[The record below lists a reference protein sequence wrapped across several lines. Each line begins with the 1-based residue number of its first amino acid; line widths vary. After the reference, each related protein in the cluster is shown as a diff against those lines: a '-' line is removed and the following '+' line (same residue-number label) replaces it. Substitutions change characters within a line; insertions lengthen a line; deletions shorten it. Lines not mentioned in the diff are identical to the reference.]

1 MSKNTGTNT
10 RSRPAF
16 IDEDQVKQLLR
27 WNEARY
33 AIEQAFMSVSNQAR
47 VPSGR
52 SSEQPI
58 SSQPARTFVQAEGG
72 VLLCMPGFVGQHR
85 LTADTGDRTSTL
97 ACKLITS
104 FRRNASIGLPSI
116 NGEVFVFN
124 STTGKLEAIVEA
136 NYLTGVRTATASL
149 VATDH
154 LFLRPNRDR
163 ASNIHLG
170 IVGCGFQGTMHAL
183 GFVHTQ
189 PMVVIRS
196 IRLWN
201 RTPAKANQLQ
211 TILVEEAK
219 KTGSTYSVF
228 VCDTVEDCCRDCD
241 VIVTA
246 TGSSEPLVYR
256 SFLKQNVHI
265 NAVGAG
271 EYHHSELAQDIYDD
285 CQVYI
290 DHWEGARKE
299 LATLRSNIVGEV
311 GEVILREN
319 PTEKAAL
326 LPKPNGI
333 SVFQSLGMAT
343 EDVTTGRLVYEKYL
357 QGMKASETTM
367 EEHVTFVPVSTG

>member
-1 MSKNTGTNT
+1 MSKHAATNT
-10 RSRPAF
+10 RSRPVF
-16 IDEDQVKQLLR
+16 IDEDQVKQLLD

-33 AIEQAFMSVSNQAR
+33 AIEQSFVSVSNQAR
-47 VPSGR
+47 DPVAR
-52 SSEQPI
+52 FADQPV

-85 LTADTGDRTSTL
+85 LASGSSERFSTL

-104 FRRNASIGLPSI
+104 FRKNASIGLPSI

-136 NYLTGVRTATASL
+136 NHLTGIRTATASL

-154 LFLRPNRDR
+154 LFLRPAR
-163 ASNIHLG
+163 ARTADGTVSIQLG
-170 IVGCGFQGTMHAL
+170 IVGCGFQGMMHAV
-183 GFVHTQ
+183 GFVRTQ
-189 PMVVIRS
+189 AALARVRV

-201 RTPAKANQLQ
+201 RTPGRATQLKEVL
-211 TILVEEAK
+211 TEEAK
-219 KTGSTYSVF
+219 KTGSNYSVF

-256 SFLKQNVHI
+256 SFLKPNVHI

-271 EYHHSELAQDIYDD
+271 EFHHAELAQDVYDE

-290 DHWEGARKE
+290 DHQEGARKE

-319 PTEKAAL
+319 RPQEESL
-326 LPKPNGI
+326 LPKPGGI

-343 EDVTTGRLVYEKYL
+343 EDVTVGRLVYEKYL
-357 QGMKASETTM
+357 KAHSDQM
-367 EEHVTFVPVSTG
+367 

>member
-1 MSKNTGTNT
+1 MSKNVGTNT
-10 RSRPAF
+10 RSRPVF
-16 IDEDQVKQLLR
+16 IDEDQVKQLLD
-27 WNEARY
+27 WDGARY
-33 AIEQAFMSVSNQAR
+33 ALEQAFVSVSNQAR
-47 VPSGR
+47 DTGTR
-52 SSEQPI
+52 LTDQPV

-85 LTADTGDRTSTL
+85 VGSGSSERISTL

-104 FRRNASIGLPSI
+104 FRKNASLGLPSI

-124 STTGKLEAIVEA
+124 STTGKLEAIIEA
-136 NYLTGVRTATASL
+136 NHLTGIRTATASL

-154 LFLRPNRDR
+154 LFLKPAR
-163 ASNIHLG
+163 AHAADGTVSIQLG
-170 IVGCGFQGTMHAL
+170 IVGCGFQGMMHAI
-183 GFVHTQ
+183 GFVRTQ
-189 PMVVIRS
+189 SQGRVRT

-201 RTPAKANQLQ
+201 RTPGRATKLKEV
-211 TILVEEAK
+211 LLEEAK
-219 KTGSTYSVF
+219 ATNSNYSVF

-256 SFLKQNVHI
+256 SFLKPNVHI

-271 EYHHSELAQDIYDD
+271 EYHHAELAQDVYDE

-290 DHWEGARKE
+290 DHQEGARKE
-299 LATLRSNIVGEV
+299 LASLRSTIVGEV

-319 PTEKAAL
+319 RPEEMSL
-326 LPKPNGI
+326 LPKPGGI

-343 EDVTTGRLVYEKYL
+343 EDVTVGRLIYEKYL
-357 QGMKASETTM
+357 KTQQDGSAGPS
-367 EEHVTFVPVSTG
+367 SD

>member
-1 MSKNTGTNT
+1 MSRNMGTNT
-10 RSRPAF
+10 RLRPVF
-16 IDEDQVKQLLR
+16 IDEDQVKQLLN
-27 WNEARY
+27 WQDAQY
-33 AIEQAFMSVSNQAR
+33 VIEQAFVAVSNQAR
-47 VPSGR
+47 EPGVR
-52 SSEQPI
+52 SSDQPV

-85 LTADTGDRTSTL
+85 LTSGSAERTSTL

-104 FRRNASIGLPSI
+104 FRKNASVGLPSI

-124 STTGKLEAIVEA
+124 SSTGKLEAIVEA
-136 NYLTGVRTATASL
+136 NYLTGIRTATASL

-154 LFLRPNRDR
+154 LFLRPARGNAPDGKV
-163 ASNIHLG
+163 SIQLG
-170 IVGCGFQGTMHAL
+170 IVGCGFQGMMHAV
-183 GFVHTQ
+183 GFVRTQ
-189 PMVVIRS
+189 SMARVRT

-201 RTPAKANQLQ
+201 RTPGRAIQLKELL
-211 TILVEEAK
+211 IEEAK
-219 KTGSTYSVF
+219 KTNSNYSVF

-256 SFLKQNVHI
+256 SFLKPGVHI

-271 EYHHSELAQDIYDD
+271 EYHHAELAQDIYDD

-319 PTEKAAL
+319 SPEEASL
-326 LPKPNGI
+326 LPTPGGI

-343 EDVTTGRLVYEKYL
+343 EDATVGRLVYEKHL
-357 QGMKASETTM
+357 KAHDRSDRE
-367 EEHVTFVPVSTG
+367 